1 VNVNVL
7 LLIAIAIAILVGG
20 LPIACILLV
29 TLASRREEAAR
40 SIAGGAPG
48 PLARMARRLLGFH
61 AIGISRPACRTW
73 TPYRGRRAARPW
85 VTGVPADSGPDE
97 HPYDAFPRGG
107 FLTGSTPLAG
117 AAARDGRTV
126 QTGARVPAGAPT
138 QADAM
143 ALAGEAR
150 PGH

>member
-1 VNVNVL
+1 MNVL

-61 AIGISRPACRTW
+61 AVGISRPACRTRA
-73 TPYRGRRAARPW
+73 PYRGQRAARPW
-85 VTGVPADSGPDE
+85 VTGIPADSGPDN
-97 HPYDAFPRGG
+97 HPPDAFPDGG
-107 FLTGSTPLAG
+107 LLTRSTAPAG
-117 AAARDGRTV
+117 TAARNGRTA
-126 QTGARVPAGAPT
+126 QADARVPAGART

>member
-1 VNVNVL
+1 MNVL

-61 AIGISRPACRTW
+61 AIGISRPACRTRA
-73 TPYRGRRAARPW
+73 PYRGRRAARPW
-85 VTGVPADSGPDE
+85 VTGVPADSGPGE
-97 HPYDAFPRGG
+97 HPYDAFPDK
-107 FLTGSTPLAG
+107 PLAG
-117 AAARDGRTV
+117 AAAQDGRTLH
-126 QTGARVPAGAPT
+126 TDARVPAGAPPQT
-138 QADAM
+138 DAM

>member
-1 VNVNVL
+1 VNVNVPL
-7 LLIAIAIAILVGG
+7 LIAIAILVGG
-20 LPIACILLV
+20 LPIASILLV

-61 AIGISRPACRTW
+61 AVGISRPACRTRA
-73 TPYRGRRAARPW
+73 PYRGRRAHRPW
-85 VTGVPADSGPDE
+85 VTGAPADSGPDG
-97 HPYDAFPRGG
+97 HPHDAFPGGG
-107 FLTGSTPLAG
+107 FLTGSTPLAS
-117 AAARDGRTV
+117 AAGRDGRTV
-126 QTGARVPAGAPT
+126 RTDARVPAGART
-138 QADAM
+138 QPDAM

>member
-7 LLIAIAIAILVGG
+7 LLIAIAILVGG
-20 LPIACILLV
+20 LPIASILLV

-48 PLARMARRLLGFH
+48 PLARIARRLLGFH
-61 AIGISRPACRTW
+61 AVGISRPACRTRA
-73 TPYRGRRAARPW
+73 PQRGRASGRPR
-85 VTGVPADSGPDE
+85 VTGVPAESGRDN
-97 HPYDAFPRGG
+97 HPHDAFPDGG
-107 FLTGSTPLAG
+107 FLTGSTTLAG
-117 AAARDGRTV
+117 TAAQDGRTV
-126 QTGARVPAGAPT
+126 RTGPRVPADART

-143 ALAGEAR
+143 ALAGEVR